1 MTTQIESSLIDDVKC
16 DDYVFAIDPNGVA
29 RFVMLPETC
38 DEVHPKIKQIFDLLG
53 IDTTMLISHQL
64 Q

>member
-1 MTTQIESSLIDDVKC
+1 MTTQIESSSIEDVKC

-29 RFVMLPETC
+29 RFVMLPEEC
-38 DEVHPKIKQIFDLLG
+38 NEVHPKIKQIFDLLG
-53 IDTTMLISHQL
+53 IDTAMLVSHRL